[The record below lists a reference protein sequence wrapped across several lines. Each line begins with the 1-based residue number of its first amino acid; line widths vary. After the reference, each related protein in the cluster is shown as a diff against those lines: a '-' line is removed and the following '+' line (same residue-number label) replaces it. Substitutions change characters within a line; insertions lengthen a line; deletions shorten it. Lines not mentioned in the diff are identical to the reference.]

1 MDFCQLLYVPM
12 LKRPNNRGEIQMKA
26 NFKAM
31 MGVLAVT
38 GLFIAMVR
46 GSANTTPPNDIP
58 AEIAV
63 LQAQVA
69 ALQANNA
76 VLIGPYITLDQ
87 NPENGLA
94 GPNIIFHNA
103 NVHIESGSG
112 STVDTTG
119 RGNLVIGYNSESITP
134 LPDGTSC
141 AVLSNSYNRTGSHN
155 LIIGDCHQF
164 MSSGGL
170 VAGIQN
176 TISGPYSSVSGG
188 ALNTASGDISSVSG
202 GDGNN
207 ASAEASSV
215 SGGQGNNASGLS
227 SSVSGGVGNHASAEA
242 SSVSGG
248 NLNIANQNFSSV
260 SGGQSNNA
268 SGLYSSVSGGNGN
281 NASGKYSSVGGGD
294 SNTASGQGASVNGG
308 GGDSAGFTGNTASG
322 QDSSIGGG
330 YGNMASGQ
338 DQDIP

>member
-1 MDFCQLLYVPM
+1 M

-94 GPNIIFHNA
+94 GPHIIFHNA

-112 STVDTTG
+112 NTVDTTG
-119 RGNLVIGYNSESITP
+119 WGNLVIGYNQ
-134 LPDGTSC
+134 DTSTNAFC
-141 AVLSNSYNRTGSHN
+141 PPSSTIDANRSGSHN
-155 LIIGDCHQF
+155 LIVGDCHQF
-164 MSSGGL
+164 TSSGGL
-170 VAGIQN
+170 VAGIAN
-176 TISGPYSSVSGG
+176 AISEPYSSVSGG
-188 ALNTASGDISSVSG
+188 NSNTASG
-202 GDGNN
+202 
-207 ASAEASSV
+207 E
-215 SGGQGNNASGLS
+215 Q
-227 SSVSGGVGNHASAEA
+227 
-242 SSVSGG
+242 
-248 NLNIANQNFSSV
+248 
-260 SGGQSNNA
+260 
-268 SGLYSSVSGGNGN
+268 
-281 NASGKYSSVGGGD
+281 SSVGGGT
-294 SNTASGQGASVNGG
+294 NQTEPNAGQNI
-308 GGDSAGFTGNTASG
+308 N
-322 QDSSIGGG
+322 
-330 YGNMASGQ
+330 
-338 DQDIP
+338 